1 MGKDFIRI
9 NLNMAE
15 QNERAFQKQDAVF
28 LNSKQLLSAKTKK
41 GCRYYKNIGLGFK
54 TPKEAIEGTYVDN
67 KCPFTGNV
75 SIRGR
80 ILKGMCISAGK
91 MKNTIV
97 VRRDYLHFVKKYQ
110 RFEKRHRNIPVHC
123 SPAFRC
129 KEGDIVTIGQCRPL
143 SKTVR
148 FNVLKVKANEI
159 FGSVKKQ
166 FMLF

>member
-1 MGKDFIRI
+1 MTEVQSERAYLKQSHIGTAQLKGIFKKKVAGKD
-9 NLNMAE
+9 
-15 QNERAFQKQDAVF
+15 
-28 LNSKQLLSAKTKK
+28 
-41 GCRYYKNIGLGFK
+41 GYRYYKNVGLGFK
-54 TPKEAIEGTYVDN
+54 TPREAVEGTYIDN

-75 SIRGR
+75 VIRGR
-80 ILKGMCISAGK
+80 ILKGMCVSSGK

-97 VRRDYLHFVKKYQ
+97 VRRDYLHYVSKYL

-123 SPAFRC
+123 SPAFRV

-148 FNVLKVKANEI
+148 FNVLKVRENEI